1 MAKKFLDDNKVPYQ
15 DLDVAQDKEARAEM
29 VKRSGQ
35 LGVPVIDVDG
45 ELIIGFNQAKLKEK
59 LGIK

>member
-1 MAKKFLDDNKVPYQ
+1 MAKKFLDDNKIQYV
-15 DLDVAQDKEARAEM
+15 DLDVGKDKEARSEM

-35 LGVPVIDVDG
+35 LGVPVIVVDG

-59 LGIK
+59 LGIT